1 MKGSLCILSP
11 SYSFVQKMFFKLP
24 ASAGYQSR
32 HWESALSLTDKGS
45 LLMELNSSGGG
56 GGRQALT
63 TRVIG
68 AKKEHSWRSGDF
80 FW

>member
-11 SYSFVQKMFFKLP
+11 SYSFVQKMFVKLP
-24 ASAGYQSR
+24 ASAEYQSR
-32 HWESALSLTDKGS
+32 HWESVLSLTDKGS

-56 GGRQALT
+56 GTQTLT

-68 AKKEHSWRSGDF
+68 AKKEHSWRSGDS